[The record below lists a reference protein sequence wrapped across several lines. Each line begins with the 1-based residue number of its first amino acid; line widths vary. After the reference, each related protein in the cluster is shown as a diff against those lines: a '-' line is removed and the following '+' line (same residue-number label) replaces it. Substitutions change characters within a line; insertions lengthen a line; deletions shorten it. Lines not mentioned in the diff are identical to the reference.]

1 MGYVEGYGAF
11 NYTDM
16 TGDGFWAMAIWFGGI
31 AVIVLVAWIVLII
44 RDWRHK

>member
-1 MGYVEGYGAF
+1 
-11 NYTDM
+11 
-16 TGDGFWAMAIWFGGI
+16 MAIWFGGI